1 MGDEQGLAMQ
11 RLLERAGYSDVLIGK
26 DYAGHDRYAE
36 GTLL

>member
-1 MGDEQGLAMQ
+1 MQ
-11 RLLERAGYSDVLIGK
+11 RIWERAGYSDVLIGK